1 MAHMWK
7 KAQASQSQAFLSA
20 TGAAPAH
27 SLLANTN
34 AKTES
39 RRIAADVGDA
49 DADADAEGE
58 SDADM
63 ASSTGR
69 D

>member
-7 KAQASQSQAFLSA
+7 KQQASQNQTVPSA

-27 SLLANTN
+27 SLLANAN
-34 AKTES
+34 A
-39 RRIAADVGDA
+39 AAGSKRMENHVNGDA
-49 DADADAEGE
+49 IAGTDGDSDAE
-58 SDADM
+58 M
-63 ASSTGR
+63 ASSNEG